1 MVNRNEKDESKR
13 NTISLSP
20 RAMNRIIDLV
30 NSKIP
35 KEKCVFRSDEE
46 ERFYDNLINEA
57 KETLDRIGVWPI
69 FDVCELDY
77 DDPALDIYPEGSL
90 ERHLEE
96 RRKKRE
102 SKW

>member
-1 MVNRNEKDESKR
+1 MVNRNEKDENKR
-13 NTISLSP
+13 SNKSLTA
-20 RAMNRIIDLV
+20 REMNRIISLV
-30 NSKIP
+30 NYKTP
-35 KEKCVFRSDEE
+35 KEKCDLRSVEE

-57 KETLDRIGVWPI
+57 KEMMDRTGIWPI

-96 RRKKRE
+96 RKKKRE
-102 SKW
+102 SK